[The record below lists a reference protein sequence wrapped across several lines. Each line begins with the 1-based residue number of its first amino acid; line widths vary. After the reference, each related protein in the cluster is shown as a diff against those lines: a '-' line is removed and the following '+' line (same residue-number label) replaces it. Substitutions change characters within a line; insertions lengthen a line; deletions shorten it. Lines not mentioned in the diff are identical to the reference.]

1 MTEKEFR
8 NIVNSVL
15 EKLQTKEEY
24 AELCEETW
32 DFDNSK
38 GLIKSVAKEI
48 HEDLNLDFKIAG
60 TEKMFYKDYF
70 FDTIQIRFMIPYGY
84 GFLDCSYR
92 VFKGMT
98 DNSIPSFSFR
108 DIVEFVK
115 GHDENQ
121 TYRFPMYTN
130 KTDYIEILK
139 TILKINDDIISLLG
153 MEISN
158 QKFKNN

>member
-1 MTEKEFR
+1 MTDLEFR

-15 EKLQTKEEY
+15 ENLHSKEEY
-24 AELCEETW
+24 AELCEKSW
-32 DFDNSK
+32 DFDNAK
-38 GLIKSVAKEI
+38 GLIKSAAQEVHKE
-48 HEDLNLDFKIAG
+48 LNLDFKIAG
-60 TEKMFYKDYF
+60 TDKMFYKDYF

-108 DIVEFVK
+108 DIVEFEK

-121 TYRFPMYTN
+121 TYRFPMFKN
-130 KTDYIEILK
+130 KNDFTENLTIILRM
-139 TILKINDDIISLLG
+139 NDDIILMLDE
-153 MEISN
+153 EISKLN
-158 QKFKNN
+158 LKNN